1 MKNTEDSL
9 FVAAFCFFGMGLI
22 SVAGFI
28 AWIVLEVAR

>member
-1 MKNTEDSL
+1 MKNVNDSVL
-9 FVAAFCFFGMGLI
+9 VAELCFFGMGLI